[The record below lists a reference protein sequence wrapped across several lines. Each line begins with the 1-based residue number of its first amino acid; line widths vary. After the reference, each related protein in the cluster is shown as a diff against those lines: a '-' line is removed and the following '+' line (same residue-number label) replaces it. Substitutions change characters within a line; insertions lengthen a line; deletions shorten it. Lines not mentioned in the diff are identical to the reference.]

1 MDYQEFRM
9 IYTLSDGQNGVAYSL
24 SIEGLDV
31 FKNHDLLKSYAIHG
45 FNGYSWED
53 IENITLL

>member
-24 SIEGLDV
+24 NIEGLDV
-31 FKNHDLLKSYAIHG
+31 FKNQDLLKSYVIHG
-45 FNGYSWED
+45 FNGYSWEA
-53 IENITLL
+53 IENITLP